1 MNKTL
6 FSLAWRETI
15 RSAYWGKSLATSI
28 GLGFLALY
36 FSANFLFV
44 GLFIPQILAKE
55 FPNDNPVSKFN
66 SIVLGYL
73 AFDLIIRQL
82 MQKLPTISFK
92 PLLLL
97 NIRRGQIANYLIV
110 RSLLSFFNVLPFF
123 LMVPAF
129 IKLVIPANSVL
140 GAFAWFAAMVI
151 LIFSNHFLAVYLKWW
166 FVEAEYGFFILLAA
180 IAGLFA
186 LNHFGIVDLS
196 GGTGKLLDLILAN
209 PALAL
214 VLFAL
219 PVLFYFLNIRFLL
232 SRMFINML
240 SGKQKEE
247 KIRDYSWLDRLGENG
262 RFIALELK
270 LIWRNKR
277 PRSLAMMTVLF
288 LSYGLMIYRPQ
299 HGQQEIP
306 EFLFIVGG
314 IIMVGMF
321 SISYGQFFP
330 AWHSNYF
337 SMLMCQ
343 RLTMKQFLKSFY
355 MLVTVISI
363 TCYFLTLPY
372 ALMYPKIIY
381 THLAMLLYN
390 LGINIPVMFFI
401 GLYSKKRLDLSQSSA
416 MNYQGV
422 GASQWLAGLPMMLVP
437 MGLFYL
443 FSLAFGAIGGY
454 VSLGTLGL
462 IGILFH
468 SIVID
473 FFAKQ
478 YLKKKHQLI
487 RNYKNS

>member
-36 FSANFLFV
+36 FSANFLLV

-82 MQKLPTISFK
+82 MQKLPTISFR

-129 IKLVIPANSVL
+129 IKLVIPTSSGP

-151 LIFSNHFLAVYLKWW
+151 LIFSNHFLAIYLKWW
-166 FVEAEYGFFILLAA
+166 FVEAEYGFFILLATV
-180 IAGLFA
+180 AGLFA

-196 GGTGKLLDLILAN
+196 GGTGKLLDLILTN
-209 PALAL
+209 PVLVL
-214 VLFAL
+214 VLFVL
-219 PVLFYFLNIRFLL
+219 PALFYFLNVRFLL

-277 PRSLAMMTVLF
+277 PRSVAMMTVVMLA
-288 LSYGLMIYRPQ
+288 YGLLIYKNQ
-299 HGQQEIP
+299 HGQTPP
-306 EFLFIVGG
+306 EFLFIIGG
-314 IIMVGMF
+314 IIIVGMF

-343 RLTMKQFLKSFY
+343 RLTMKQFLRSFY
-355 MLVTVISI
+355 MLVTVISVAS
-363 TCYFLTLPY
+363 YFLSLPY
-372 ALMYPKIIY
+372 VLMQPKIVY

-390 LGINIPVMFFI
+390 LGINIPIMFWI
-401 GLYSKKRLDLSQSSA
+401 GLYSKKKLDLNQSSV

-422 GASQWLAGLPMMLVP
+422 GASQWIAGLPMMLGP
-437 MGLFYL
+437 IGIFYL
-443 FSLAFGAIGGY
+443 FNLAFGAIGGY
-454 VSLGTLGL
+454 VALGTLGL

-468 SIVID
+468 SVVID
-473 FFAKQ
+473 FFSKQ

>member
-1 MNKTL
+1 MNKYL

-15 RSAYWGKSLATSI
+15 RSAYWGKNLATSL
-28 GLGFLALY
+28 GLGALALY
-36 FSANFLFV
+36 FSANFLLV
-44 GLFIPQILAKE
+44 GLFIPQILAKQ

-82 MQKLPTISFK
+82 MQKLPTVSFK

-97 NIRRGQIANYLIV
+97 NIRRSQIANYLIV

-123 LMVPAF
+123 LVVPAF
-129 IKLVIPANSVL
+129 IKLIIPASSTP
-140 GAFAWFAAMVI
+140 GAFAWFAAMVL
-151 LIFSNHFLAVYLKWW
+151 LIFSNHFLAVYLKWR
-166 FVEAEYGFFILLAA
+166 FIEAEYGFFILLAA
-180 IAGLFA
+180 ITGLFA
-186 LNHFGIVDLS
+186 LNHFGFVDLS
-196 GGTGKLLDLILAN
+196 GGISKLLDFILTT

-214 VLFAL
+214 VLFVL
-219 PVLFYFLNIRFLL
+219 PALFYFLNAHFLL
-232 SRMFINML
+232 SRMFVNML

-277 PRSLAMMTVLF
+277 PRSVAIMTVLM
-288 LSYGLMIYRPQ
+288 LAYGLLIYKNQ
-299 HGQQEIP
+299 HGQEPP
-306 EFLFIVGG
+306 EFLFIIGG
-314 IIMVGMF
+314 IIIVGMF

-343 RLTMKQFLKSFY
+343 RLTMKQFLRSFY
-355 MLVTVISI
+355 MLVTVISVAS
-363 TCYFLTLPY
+363 YFLSLPY
-372 ALMYPKIIY
+372 VFMQPKIVY

-390 LGINIPVMFFI
+390 LGINIPIMFWI
-401 GLYSKKRLDLSQSSA
+401 GLYSKKKLDLNQSSV

-422 GASQWLAGLPMMLVP
+422 GASQWLGGLPMMLVP
-437 MGLFYL
+437 LGIFYL
-443 FSLAFGAIGGY
+443 FNLAFGAIVGY
-454 VSLGTLGL
+454 VALGTLGL

-468 SIVID
+468 SVVIN
-473 FFAKQ
+473 FFSKQ